1 MDTKKY
7 KILVTGG
14 LGYIGSHVVVELQKS
29 GFEVIIIDDLSN
41 SSEDVLNGIYKIS
54 GVKPVFEKLI
64 TNEELARKDI
74 IGATE
79 DIEQGLGFNYIHKE
93 EHVINSIVIDSS
105 VSSSSVNIH
114 LCLSTSFM

>member
-1 MDTKKY
+1 MKKYMDTKKY

-54 GVKPVFEKLI
+54 GVKPVFEKIDL
-64 TNEELARKDI
+64 RKK
-74 IGATE
+74 TVCC
-79 DIEQGLGFNYIHKE
+79 QLF
-93 EHVINSIVIDSS
+93 
-105 VSSSSVNIH
+105 
-114 LCLSTSFM
+114 